1 MSSDR
6 PGWPADVVPGDDEGR
21 EPRITAPDPPAET
34 ETPASASSGSPPRS
48 PAATGSPR
56 GGRHGRRKQKK
67 KGSLLKELPVLLV
80 IAFVL
85 ALLVKTFLVQ
95 AFFIPSGSM
104 EKTLHGCPGCTGD
117 RVLVNKVPYWFGS
130 PQPGDIVVFK
140 GPDTWAPEVT
150 VTPPSNWLS
159 GALLWLGRAVGVA
172 PPSEDDFVKR
182 VIATAGQTVQC
193 CDAEG
198 RVTVDGK
205 PLHEPYIYQD
215 DHRAF
220 GPVTVPPGRLWVMG
234 DHRSDSADSR
244 YHISDRYSGTIAVKD
259 VIGKAAVIVWPL
271 SRFRILHTPDIQG
284 PQAAAAPYAVGLV
297 GAVPLTWLCR
307 RRRRRRAANDRNDDG
322 PSRDPTI
329 PAFLV

>member
-21 EPRITAPDPPAET
+21 EPRSAA
-34 ETPASASSGSPPRS
+34 PASESASTESATSDGALGSS
-48 PAATGSPR
+48 AAAGSTA
-56 GGRHGRRKQKK
+56 GGRRSRRKQKK

-140 GPDTWAPEVT
+140 GPDTWAPEVS
-150 VTPPSNWLS
+150 VTPPSNWFS

-182 VIATAGQTVQC
+182 VIATGGQTVQC

-215 DHRAF
+215 NHMAF
-220 GPVTVPPGRLWVMG
+220 GPVTVPQGRLWVMG
-234 DHRSDSADSR
+234 DHRGDSADSR
-244 YHISDRYSGTIAVKD
+244 YHISDRYSGTIAVSD

-271 SRFRILHTPDIQG
+271 NRIRILHTPDIQG
-284 PQAAAAPYAVGLV
+284 AQAAAAPYEVGLV
-297 GAVPLTWLCR
+297 GAVPLTWLVR
-307 RRRRRRAANDRNDDG
+307 RRRRRRAADG
-322 PSRDPTI
+322 RSPRSGAI
-329 PAFLV
+329 PPFLV